1 MQEWILQV
9 LETPTL
15 DVTVLVAAFLLGM
28 AGAVGSCCGLPVLAA
43 IAGYSGTES
52 AHRDRRSIWLSGGF
66 FMIGT
71 IVALAGLGAITGFVS
86 QTVGSAM
93 GVYWKI
99 FAGLVMII
107 FGLISLDLLPFSLPS
122 FGSGAALHS
131 GGPTKAIVYG
141 LALGGGT
148 TACSVGCNP
157 VLPVVLGVVTLQ
169 GQTWWG
175 AVILGAFAFGYSLPL
190 SAGLVG
196 LGFGVGKLTS
206 VVQKFAPAI
215 KYGGGILL
223 IGVGFYLLLWA

>member
-1 MQEWILQV
+1 MQDWILQV
-9 LETPTL
+9 LENPTL
-15 DVTVLVAAFLLGM
+15 DATVLVAAFLLGM
-28 AGAVGSCCGLPVLAA
+28 VGAVGSCCGLPMLAA

-52 AHRDRRSIWLSGGF
+52 SGRDNRSIWLSGGF

-86 QTVGSAM
+86 QTIGSAM
-93 GVYWKI
+93 GVYWKL
-99 FAGLVMII
+99 FAGLVMIL
-107 FGLISLDLLPFSLPS
+107 FGLVSLDLLPFALPS
-122 FGSGAALHS
+122 FGSGVSLHS
-131 GGPTKAIVYG
+131 GGPTRAIVYG

-169 GQTWWG
+169 GQPWWG
-175 AVILGAFAFGYSLPL
+175 AVILGAFAVGYSLPL

-206 VVQKFAPAI
+206 VLQRFAPAI
-215 KYGGGILL
+215 KYGGGVLL